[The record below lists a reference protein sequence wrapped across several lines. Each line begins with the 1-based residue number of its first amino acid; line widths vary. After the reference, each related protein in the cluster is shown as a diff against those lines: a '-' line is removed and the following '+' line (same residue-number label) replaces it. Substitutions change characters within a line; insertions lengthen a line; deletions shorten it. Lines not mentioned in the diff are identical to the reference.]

1 MKISSLKYC
10 LALGLV
16 SLFLGLVPHHVHA
29 QETEELQIV
38 QVSGLVMN
46 IDSTYTIPGV
56 HIFDPYRGRGTNTD
70 YKGWF
75 SKAFLAGDSLVISA
89 VGFKNQ
95 RVRVP
100 DDVGDRWTVIF
111 SLEEEVTQLEDV
123 EVNPFPSEEL
133 FKEAILAMNLTNN
146 QENVL
151 NSFEPEIIQELIR
164 NTPIE
169 GSPSLNY
176 RYMLNQQFVNLQN
189 SAGPRANPLLNP
201 FAWAQFINSF
211 KRKKKK
217 K

>member
-1 MKISSLKYC
+1 MKHSSLKYS
-10 LALGLV
+10 LASGLIIILLGLLPNRV
-16 SLFLGLVPHHVHA
+16 NA
-29 QETEELQIV
+29 QEQEELHIV

-56 HIFDPYRGRGTNTD
+56 HVFSPKWGRGIPTD

-75 SKAFLAGDSLVISA
+75 SKAFLAGDSLIISA

-95 RVRVP
+95 RVRIP

-123 EVNPFPSEEL
+123 EINPFPSEEL
-133 FKEAILAMNLTNN
+133 FKEAILAMNLTDN

-151 NSFEPEIIQELIR
+151 NSFEPEVIQELIR

-189 SAGPRANPLLNP
+189 SAGPRTNPLLNP